1 MTHPAA
7 PAFESLTSAE
17 TVTVTGGAGFDIGGM
32 IQSIGGMFGHK
43 GQKIAGMIG
52 PMAQQLMGMFGSGG
66 GAASS
71 GGGAGSGGA
80 AAPAA
85 GE

>member
-32 IQSIGGMFGHK
+32 IQSIGGMFGPK
-43 GQKIAGMIG
+43 GQQIASTIG
-52 PMAQQLMGMFGSGG
+52 PMAQQLMGMFGGGGGGGG
-66 GAASS
+66 GAA
-71 GGGAGSGGA
+71 GGSGGA
-80 AAPAA
+80 AAAPAS
-85 GE
+85 GG